1 MALPILLVMPQLLL
15 TIIFFLWPAAE
26 AVQES
31 MTATDP
37 FGTSVIFVGLDNFTA
52 LFADPHYRE
61 SIWRT
66 AVFCFA
72 VSALA
77 MAGGV
82 LFAVFADRKLRFLSW
97 YRTLLIAPYAV
108 APALA
113 AVVWVFMVDPQI
125 GYFGR
130 YFGAGWNYAL
140 NGTQAFG
147 LVIGASAWKQVSYDF
162 IFYLAALQAVP
173 RSVVEAAW
181 LDGASG
187 FTRFRTIIWPLLR
200 PTTIFLFVV
209 NLVYAAF
216 DTFGTIYALTGGG
229 PAGATQTLVVK
240 VYQDGFI
247 GNDIGGSAAQSVV
260 LMVMVI
266 GLTTVQFR
274 FLGKRSRANTSTQ
287 TAKP

>member
-1 MALPILLVMPQLLL
+1 MPQLFL
-15 TIIFFLWPAAE
+15 TCVFFLWPAAQ

-31 MTATDP
+31 LTATDP
-37 FGTSVIFVGLDNFTA
+37 FGTSVIFIGLDNFSA
-52 LFADPHYRE
+52 LLADPHYRE
-61 SIWRT
+61 AIWRT
-66 AVFCFA
+66 LVFCVA

-113 AVVWVFMVDPQI
+113 AVVWVFMMDPQI

-130 YFGAGWNYAL
+130 YLGSGWNYAL
-140 NGTQAFG
+140 NGGQAFG

-181 LDGASG
+181 LDGAGG
-187 FTRFRTIIWPLLR
+187 FTRFRTIIWPLLF
-200 PTTIFLFVV
+200 PTTMFLFVV
-209 NLVYAAF
+209 NFVYAAF
-216 DTFGTIYALTGGG
+216 DTFGTIYALTAGG

-266 GLTTVQFR
+266 ALTSVQFR
-274 FLGKRSRANTSTQ
+274 FLSKRKRGQ
-287 TAKP
+287 DTAP